1 MDFPI
6 SIYIG
11 LSTKN
16 QKGAIISTSYVFFKH
31 PTNTL
36 NVHTLLP
43 FLTYLTTI
51 FLQPFRPTD
60 ASTLTI
66 WNLLSDKD
74 IIFFTKWSLMVIWM
88 KISLQKKKV
97 ILCATQE
104 YVMEVCFQMWD
115 QRRFYVISY
124 IMMIRIS
131 SLDKDNIKEW
141 IPKNVSWQSP
151 SKRRSRE
158 LRSKQEL
165 QPRLSTEESMNT
177 T

>member
-1 MDFPI
+1 MIPHGD
-6 SIYIG
+6 
-11 LSTKN
+11 LDED
-16 QKGAIISTSYVFFKH
+16 Q
-31 PTNTL
+31 
-36 NVHTLLP
+36 
-43 FLTYLTTI
+43 
-51 FLQPFRPTD
+51 
-60 ASTLTI
+60 
-66 WNLLSDKD
+66 
-74 IIFFTKWSLMVIWM
+74 FT
-88 KISLQKKKV
+88 KKKV

-104 YVMEVCFQMWD
+104 YVMGVCFQMWD

-124 IMMIRIS
+124 FMMIRIS